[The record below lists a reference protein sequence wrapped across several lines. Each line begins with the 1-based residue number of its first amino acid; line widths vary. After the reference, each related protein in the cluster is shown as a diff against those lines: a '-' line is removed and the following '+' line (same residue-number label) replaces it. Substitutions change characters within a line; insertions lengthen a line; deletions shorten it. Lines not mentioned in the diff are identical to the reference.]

1 MKKLSRI
8 SLFII
13 LLLVSVSIFGQDKQ
27 EVILLQINDV
37 YEIAPLSNGTV
48 GGLARVAT
56 LYKELKA
63 KNPYTYMV
71 HAGDFLNPSV
81 IGTLRQEGK
90 SIKGKQM
97 VDVMNVMGVDYAT
110 FGNHEF
116 DLDMEDLQKRIDES
130 DFNWV
135 IANAKYKTAQDITPF
150 YRQKEGK
157 KEFFP
162 NSVIIKSGQIRIGL
176 IGLML
181 FVDKP
186 FLQIENQFQRAKE
199 EYQRLKDS
207 TDFVVALTHQSIEED
222 RELARQLPQL
232 ALIIGGHE
240 HDNMNVSVGTTRIC
254 KADAN
259 AKTVYIHRFIY
270 DSSTK
275 KLTVTSELKRID
287 ESIPD
292 EPMTAQV
299 VEKWL
304 KIADKSIREIG
315 LNPTQQLM
323 EAKEPLDGLE
333 SSVRNKNTNLTELI
347 SRAILQAAPNTL
359 ASIYNGGSIRIDDK
373 IHGKVT
379 EYDVLRILPFGGQI
393 WEVEMKGALLKKIL
407 EAGKNNKGKGGFL
420 HYENIKKKGKKWK
433 IGGKKIKDNQYY
445 TVAITDFLLTGKET
459 NLEFLTEQN
468 PEISKITKPNTN
480 DKSDLRSDIRR
491 AVVES
496 MKKIK

>member
-1 MKKLSRI
+1 
-8 SLFII
+8 
-13 LLLVSVSIFGQDKQ
+13 
-27 EVILLQINDV
+27 
-37 YEIAPLSNGTV
+37 
-48 GGLARVAT
+48 
-56 LYKELKA
+56 
-63 KNPYTYMV
+63 
-71 HAGDFLNPSV
+71 
-81 IGTLRQEGK
+81 
-90 SIKGKQM
+90 
-97 VDVMNVMGVDYAT
+97 
-110 FGNHEF
+110 
-116 DLDMEDLQKRIDES
+116 
-130 DFNWV
+130 
-135 IANAKYKTAQDITPF
+135 
-150 YRQKEGK
+150 
-157 KEFFP
+157 
-162 NSVIIKSGQIRIGL
+162 
-176 IGLML
+176 ML